1 MDTTQRQHEGYR
13 NPARWNTVP
22 VPARVA
28 ERAYT
33 RVDVDENGCWISR
46 YSTASHGY
54 SQIGWQNRGARHV
67 VLGHRAAWAHVHGQ
81 VPIGL
86 TLDHTC
92 RERRCVNPAHLRL
105 MSNFENARR
114 NTGTDFPMGQ
124 CVNGHPNTALVP
136 TPRRTKAGEHRTGL
150 TCGDCNGAS
159 ERRTERPKKP
169 RVERTFPKGQR
180 PGRAVG
186 ESGYRGVSRSAS
198 KRNPWQATIRIAGEA
213 RRLGVFPTAEEAA
226 RAYDAAAVAHYG
238 DLAARNIATR
248 DAS

>member
-1 MDTTQRQHEGYR
+1 MESTQRQHEGYR

-22 VPARVA
+22 VPPEVA

-33 RVDVDENGCWISR
+33 RADRGDDGCWISR
-46 YSTASHGY
+46 YSVGSHGY
-54 SQIGWQNRGARHV
+54 AQVGWQTSASRHM
-67 VLGHRAAWAHVHGQ
+67 VLAHRAAWTHVNGQ

-124 CVNGHPNTALVP
+124 CVNGHPNAALVP
-136 TPRRTKAGEHRTGL
+136 TARRTKAGEHRTGL
-150 TCGDCNGAS
+150 TCGECSGAS
-159 ERRTERPKKP
+159 KRKSERGKKQ

-186 ESGYRGVSRSAS
+186 ESGYRGVSRSRS
-198 KRNPWQATIRIAGEA
+198 KRNPWQATIRIGGET
-213 RRLGVFPTAEEAA
+213 RHLGVYPTAEDAA
-226 RAYDAAAVAHYG
+226 RAYDAAAIAHYG
-238 DLAARNIATR
+238 DLAARNIATG
-248 DAS
+248 AAQ